1 MKQVFNIFSLYMKCA
16 GEKPLDRALLP
27 WKHRAS
33 HWLSPEFRT
42 RNWLIWGFKSIYDD
56 NGIENV
62 KKRFYEKNNY
72 FACASHCLVHFFA
85 ENAPQRAIL
94 TLTSPIHINVP
105 TRSASVLET
114 KDSIVLLVTNLNT
127 KTKVSKQWCLLLPN
141 VTFRGGSL

>member
-62 KKRFYEKNNY
+62 KKGFMRKTTTLHVHHTVWYISLPKMHNNERY
-72 FACASHCLVHFFA
+72 SRWRHLF
-85 ENAPQRAIL
+85 IL
-94 TLTSPIHINVP
+94 MCQLEAHW
-105 TRSASVLET
+105 VLET

-127 KTKVSKQWCLLLPN
+127 KTNVSKQWRLLLPN